1 METITCYLQGGLG
14 NQLFI
19 LFTMLNYHL
28 KYNFKIMLPY
38 NNRISDRK
46 FYWENFLSA
55 LKEYTLPISSD
66 EITFSK
72 FREKEMFEYNPIPI
86 IKKSFCIF
94 GYFQNFNYF
103 HEYKNEILKFINFEN
118 QVEIVKKKYEF
129 DYTNIISLHFRIG
142 DAKINT
148 GFIILEIEYYIK
160 AINAILKK
168 FEGKYN
174 ILYFYEKEDTI
185 LVNDKIKILVVNFPN
200 LNFIPIDTTI
210 EDYEQM
216 VIMSLCKHN
225 IIANSTFSWWGAYL
239 NVNKDSVK
247 VYPSKYFMNYNS
259 HMEKNVFKLFLD
271 SWIKII

>member
-200 LNFIPIDTTI
+200 LNFIPIDTAI

-216 VIMSLCKHN
+216 IIMSLCKHN